1 MNAATRERTPFAP
14 TTRGRSMTLKR
25 LFWGLAIAFLIF
37 YVVKYPDQA
46 AQTTKSIGTG
56 LGQGFDKIAEF
67 IKSL

>member
-1 MNAATRERTPFAP
+1 
-14 TTRGRSMTLKR
+14 MTLKR